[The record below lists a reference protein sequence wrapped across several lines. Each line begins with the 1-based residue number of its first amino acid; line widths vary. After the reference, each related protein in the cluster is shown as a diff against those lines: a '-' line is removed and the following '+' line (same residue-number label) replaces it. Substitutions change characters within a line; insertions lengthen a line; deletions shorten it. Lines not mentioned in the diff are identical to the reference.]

1 MLISIST
8 AFTSFPNTLAKSVHF
23 YVLCNNYFL
32 IVVAITDLRT
42 AAVLTFGSA
51 PHMVLPPVTPYP
63 THTQTHK
70 RHSHMHRLCFCLC
83 VTQVGSLKKSLVKG
97 LWLSM
102 SHTITSD
109 ALLFPIS
116 PR

>member
-1 MLISIST
+1 MPL
-8 AFTSFPNTLAKSVHF
+8 
-23 YVLCNNYFL
+23 FL
-32 IVVAITDLRT
+32 IVAAVTDLRT

-51 PHMVLPPVTPYP
+51 LHMVLPPVIPYP

-70 RHSHMHRLCFCLC
+70 HHSHMHQLCFCSC
-83 VTQVGSLKKSLVKG
+83 VTQVDSFKKSPVKG